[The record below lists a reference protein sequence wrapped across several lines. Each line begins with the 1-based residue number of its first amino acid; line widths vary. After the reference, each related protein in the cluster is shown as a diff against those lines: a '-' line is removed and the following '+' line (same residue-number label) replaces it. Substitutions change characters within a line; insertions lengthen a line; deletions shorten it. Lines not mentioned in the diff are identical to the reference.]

1 MKPPEEGNHHE
12 PEFFDEDRESRSFR
26 VFVKNVL
33 KPSDFDSCDVGPDDF
48 GALVLDEHNERGF
61 FKGFDRDEWLF

>member
-1 MKPPEEGNHHE
+1 MKPPEEGIRYD
-12 PEFFDEDRESRSFR
+12 PRALREIQAFS

-33 KPSDFDSCDVGPDDF
+33 KPSDFNSCDVGPDDF
-48 GALVLDEHNERGF
+48 GALILDEHNERGF